1 MSSSGRDIN
10 QDKNNDQSKHQPS
23 SSSSAINATVATNI
37 SSITKTTALE
47 LLEEDDEFE
56 VRRTHYALFCDAT
69 HLNDTNHYVFFMTM
83 YECMYK
89 CMYVCMYVYT
99 YNSFSLWMTIT
110 YVFKYDYVCITYVD
124 VTLYVFYEYEGI

>member
-10 QDKNNDQSKHQPS
+10 QDKNNDQSKHQPSSS

-69 HLNDTNHYVFFMTM
+69 HLNDTDHYVF
-83 YECMYK
+83 
-89 CMYVCMYVYT
+89 
-99 YNSFSLWMTIT
+99 I
-110 YVFKYDYVCITYVD
+110 YDYV
-124 VTLYVFYEYEGI
+124 